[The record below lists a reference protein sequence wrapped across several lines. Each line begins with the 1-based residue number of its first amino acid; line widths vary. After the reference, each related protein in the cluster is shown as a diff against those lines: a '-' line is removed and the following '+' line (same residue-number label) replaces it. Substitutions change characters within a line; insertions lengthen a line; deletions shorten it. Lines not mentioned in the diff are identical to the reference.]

1 MLMCITKADFCIFD
15 RKKTVVL
22 SMKITKYHISTL
34 LLAFVSAF
42 VFALPQQ
49 DSIVKPDLD
58 PVILALDNQVS
69 TLLTRDKLFAN
80 SDQLRRSIALTAE
93 DLPKY
98 TDLEMKVRLKKIPTL
113 IPLDYNSDVK
123 AFVDLFVYRRRELL
137 SKMLGSS
144 QIYFPLFEQTLDR
157 KKLPTELKYLPIVE
171 SALNP
176 TAVSRAG
183 ATGLWQL
190 MFSTAKML
198 GCDANSCIDE
208 RRDPVK
214 ATEAATDY
222 LKQLYNMYGDW
233 QLALAAYNSGPG
245 NVNKAI
251 ARAGVKNFWA
261 IRPYLPAETRSYV
274 PTYIAVVY
282 AMHYAKDYK
291 ILSAEPKR
299 DLYAVDTVLIT
310 AKVTINHIATTLD
323 IDKDELLFLNPAIKN
338 GFIPYTP
345 AGYPLNLPISSL
357 VQFESK
363 KDIIHH
369 DPSLMEAD
377 RLADSYAN
385 PEYIKVTKNITHKVR
400 SNETLS
406 GVAQKYGVS
415 ASDIKSWNRLRS
427 SMLQKGQSL
436 SIRTVTTIRNP
447 KVEPNEPAEPQNS
460 TEAIASDNVP
470 TDNVDLNN
478 LTEDQEYYIEKDA
491 NGNIIKR
498 LVKVNPTPNL
508 SAAKPAAQ
516 STASKPTVTKPK
528 TIFYTVQSGDTL
540 WAISQKYKGVSLD
553 KLKADNGLTN
563 KSVLKKGQVIKI
575 LL

>member
-1 MLMCITKADFCIFD
+1 MCITKLDFCIFE
-15 RKKTVVL
+15 RKKIVVL
-22 SMKITKYHISTL
+22 SMKVTKNHISTL
-34 LLAFVSAF
+34 LLASVSAF

-58 PVILALDNQVS
+58 PVILALDNQAS
-69 TLLTRDKLFAN
+69 TLFTRDKLFAN
-80 SDQLRRSIALTAE
+80 TEQLRKSIALTAE

-98 TDLEMKVRLKKIPTL
+98 TDLEMKVRLKNIPTL

-198 GCDANSCIDE
+198 GCNTNSCIDE

-282 AMHYAKDYK
+282 AMHYAKDYQ

-310 AKVTINHIATTLD
+310 AKVTINHIATTLE

-338 GFIPYTP
+338 GFIPYTST
-345 AGYPLNLPISSL
+345 GYPLNLPISNL

-363 KDIIHH
+363 KEIIFN

-385 PEYIKVTKNITHKVR
+385 PEYIKVVKNVTHKVH

-406 GVAQKYGVS
+406 GVAHRYGVTVS
-415 ASDIKSWNRLRS
+415 EIKSWNKLRS
-427 SMLQKGQSL
+427 TTLQKGQNL
-436 SIRTVTTIRNP
+436 SIRTITTVRNP
-447 KVEPNEPAEPQNS
+447 KSQLTNPLEPKKVD
-460 TEAIASDNVP
+460 EATASDNVP

-478 LTEDQEYYIEKDA
+478 LTEDQEYYVEKDA

-498 LVKVNPTPNL
+498 LVKVNPSTNV
-508 SAAKPAAQ
+508 SAAKPVVQ
-516 STASKPTVTKPK
+516 STTSKPTVAKPK
-528 TIFYTVQSGDTL
+528 AILYTVQSGDTL
-540 WAISQKYKGVSLD
+540 WAISQKYKGLSLD